1 VGSDWSEGPGAL
13 STEEAISMTRH
24 TSRGPRPRGDPFRM
38 DRNPMQPMNQM
49 LQTTTGLVIGTGGLM
64 LGFGA
69 LNMLG
74 GMVKKP

>member
-1 VGSDWSEGPGAL
+1 
-13 STEEAISMTRH
+13 
-24 TSRGPRPRGDPFRM
+24 
-38 DRNPMQPMNQM
+38 MQPMNQM
-49 LQTTTGLVIGTGGLM
+49 LRGTTGLVLGVGGLM

>member
-1 VGSDWSEGPGAL
+1 
-13 STEEAISMTRH
+13 MTRH
-24 TSRGPRPRGDPFRM
+24 TSRVPRPRGDPFRM
-38 DRNPMQPMNQM
+38 DRNPMQPMGQM
-49 LQTTTGLVIGTGGLM
+49 LRGTTGLVMGVGGLM

>member
-1 VGSDWSEGPGAL
+1 
-13 STEEAISMTRH
+13 
-24 TSRGPRPRGDPFRM
+24 M

>member
-1 VGSDWSEGPGAL
+1 
-13 STEEAISMTRH
+13 
-24 TSRGPRPRGDPFRM
+24 
-38 DRNPMQPMNQM
+38 MQPMNQM
-49 LQTTTGLVIGTGGLM
+49 LRGNTGLVMGVGGLM